1 MRLLYDLGILLMN
14 AGLRMAAP
22 FNPKARLWVRGR
34 KDIFRRMAEVVGPR
48 LHGFTPPRSGSSSR
62 DAR

>member
-34 KDIFRRMAEVVGPR
+34 KDIFRRMAEVVGPSGCMSR
-48 LHGFTPPRSGSSSR
+48 RSGSSSR

>member
-22 FNPKARLWVRGR
+22 FNSKARLWVRGR
-34 KDIFRRMAEVVGPR
+34 KDIFRRMAEDVGPDDEVAW
-48 LHGFTPPRSGSSSR
+48 LH
-62 DAR
+62 AA